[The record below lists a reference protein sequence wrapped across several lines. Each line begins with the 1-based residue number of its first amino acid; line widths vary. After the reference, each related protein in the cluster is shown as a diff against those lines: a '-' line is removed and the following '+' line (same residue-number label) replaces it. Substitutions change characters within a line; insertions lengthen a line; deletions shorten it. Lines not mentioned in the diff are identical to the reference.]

1 MKTRNF
7 GTSDERTAGILLLT
21 RLRPPKAHVARG
33 LQLVALALQMAY
45 YFESR
50 APIALAIYVTCA
62 TMLRPDRDNSCAQMA
77 DAHVVVIWSTVL
89 EGCVHDGG
97 SMRESAD
104 IERNR
109 LVTCR
114 SSMIPIH
121 EAAR

>member
-7 GTSDERTAGILLLT
+7 ETSDERTAGILLLT
-21 RLRPPKAHVARG
+21 RLRPPKAWG
-33 LQLVALALQMAY
+33 LQLVELALQMAY